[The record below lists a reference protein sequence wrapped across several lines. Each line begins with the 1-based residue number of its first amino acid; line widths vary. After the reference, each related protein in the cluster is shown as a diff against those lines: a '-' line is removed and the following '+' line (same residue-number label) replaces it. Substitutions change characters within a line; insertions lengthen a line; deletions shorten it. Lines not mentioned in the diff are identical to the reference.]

1 MPLLLVPVVIV
12 AVLLVLVYSALGGS
26 LPGTDPALDDVAR
39 PGAITERKAHL
50 IEAGDRRDEVEAELG
65 APAHVQ
71 GSCVFYEVD
80 DAAGAMWRFCFGEDG
95 TLRTKR
101 RAGP

>member
-1 MPLLLVPVVIV
+1 MGLLLIPVVVV
-12 AVLLVLVYSALGGS
+12 AVLLVLVYSSLGGS
-26 LPGTDPALDDVAR
+26 FPETDPAVDDVVR
-39 PGAITERKAHL
+39 PGAITDRKAHM
-50 IEAGDRRDEVEAELG
+50 IAAGDRRNEVEAELG
-65 APAHVQ
+65 VPAQVQ

-80 DAAGAMWRFCFGEDG
+80 DAAGAMWQFCFDEDG